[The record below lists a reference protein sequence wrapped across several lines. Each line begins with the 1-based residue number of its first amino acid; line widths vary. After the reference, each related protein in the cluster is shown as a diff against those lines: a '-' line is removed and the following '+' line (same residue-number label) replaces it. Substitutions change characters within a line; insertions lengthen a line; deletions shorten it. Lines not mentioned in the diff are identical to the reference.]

1 MYVANKY
8 CCILNY
14 NNMSMSNLNLIAI
27 VAIVASVS
35 LFAGIVVAPIFA
47 QGNSSG
53 NNTRDDMGN
62 FINSNNSSMTNNGH
76 SLMKSYPTN
85 SSI

>member
-1 MYVANKY
+1 
-8 CCILNY
+8 
-14 NNMSMSNLNLIAI
+14 MSLFNLNLVTV
-27 VAIVASVS
+27 VAIVVSVS
-35 LFAGIVVAPIFA
+35 LFAGMVTAPIFA

-53 NNTRDDMGN
+53 NNTRDSMGN
-62 FINSNNSSMTNNGH
+62 FVKGNTSSMTNNGH